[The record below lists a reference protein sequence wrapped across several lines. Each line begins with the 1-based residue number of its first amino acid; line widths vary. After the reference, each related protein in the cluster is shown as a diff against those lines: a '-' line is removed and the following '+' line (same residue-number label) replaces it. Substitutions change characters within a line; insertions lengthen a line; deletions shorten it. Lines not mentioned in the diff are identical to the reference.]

1 MNLMKTLLGCI
12 TSKSISDIFAFW
24 KESTLNYILFCRQLN
39 QLALAK
45 AQEFYEITLQ
55 KSAAGSGQTHASV
68 QEKVNTL
75 LVDLRLYEKGL
86 KVNNCNIERE

>member
-1 MNLMKTLLGCI
+1 M
-12 TSKSISDIFAFW
+12 
-24 KESTLNYILFCRQLN
+24 
-39 QLALAK
+39 AK

-55 KSAAGSGQTHASV
+55 KSAAGSGQTHANV